1 MNTPHQQPEELP
13 SRPSSGP
20 PVAPGPDP
28 TAPAPPAGPSPEP
41 GQVPPAAAAEGPGDP
56 PSAQQQVPPP
66 APAEAEAEAGTLD
79 EDGVHWHRVHRVTPF
94 LNAWKVAAALFAI
107 FVWQYSD
114 TLGQL
119 ELPVVQILLIVL
131 GVIVVGS
138 LVGLGI
144 STLAWS
150 RTKYG
155 LSDESVFLHSGILF
169 RQQRHVRLDRMQTV
183 DVTQPLLA
191 RIAGFSALKIESA
204 GGAGSNLTLQFLRE
218 DTAKQLRNDLL
229 ARAAGLRV
237 GRGQPGRTGTDP
249 ASAPAAATA
258 TGAPDGTFAPE
269 APERPVLTLTASRLL
284 GSLALSMGIVF
295 LLLFFIG
302 LVVLVIVTGELSVLF
317 GVGAPVLGGAAYWWG
332 RFAGEFSFRV
342 ATSPDGIRVRQGLLE
357 TKARTIPPGRV
368 QAVQLTQAPM
378 WRIKGWW
385 RISVNIAGYGPEE
398 TTSTVLYPVAT
409 EAEASQ
415 LLYLVQPD
423 LGTEAPLELLHA
435 GLVGTA
441 DDAGFVTTP
450 RRARWLDPLI
460 WRRNGYRLTDT
471 VTLLRTGRWWRNLVL
486 VPHERVQSLGM
497 EQGPVARKISLADIA
512 LHSTPGP
519 ITPRVAHLDLDTAR
533 GLLMELTDRARRA
546 RHSAGPERWMEASDG
561 PGAQRHSAAEGGP
574 ADPAAVRAQ
583 FGGIF
588 PGRSAPPT
596 SGTDATDAG
605 ARSPAPTAHPGAAPG
620 TSVSTPPETPLP

>member
-1 MNTPHQQPEELP
+1 MSTPHPPPEEFP
-13 SRPSSGP
+13 RP
-20 PVAPGPDP
+20 DQY
-28 TAPAPPAGPSPEP
+28 PPAGPP
-41 GQVPPAAAAEGPGDP
+41 QPASTGA
-56 PSAQQQVPPP
+56 PPP
-66 APAEAEAEAGTLD
+66 APTDTPPPAPTDAPPPEPTGAPADTPARD
-79 EDGVHWHRVHRVTPF
+79 EDGVQWHRVHRVTPF

-131 GVIVVGS
+131 GAIVLGS
-138 LVGLGI
+138 LIGLGI

-218 DTAKQLRNDLL
+218 ETAKQLRNDLL

-237 GRGQPGRTGTDP
+237 GRSPAGRAEAGAAP
-249 ASAPAAATA
+249 AASAPAAA
-258 TGAPDGTFAPE
+258 GTSESAFAPE
-269 APERPVLTLTASRLL
+269 APERPVLTLTAARLL
-284 GSLALSMGIVF
+284 GSLALSMSIVF

-302 LVVLVIVTGELSVLF
+302 LVVMVIVTGNVSLLV

-368 QAVQLTQAPM
+368 QAVQLSQAPM

-409 EAEASQ
+409 EAEAAQ

-423 LGTEAPLELLHA
+423 LGTEAPLDVLRA
-435 GLVGTA
+435 GLVGTS
-441 DDAGFVTTP
+441 DHVGFVTTP

-497 EQGPVARKISLADIA
+497 EQGPLARKLSLADIA

-519 ITPRVAHLDLDTAR
+519 ITPRVAHLDLAAAQ
-533 GLLMELTDRARRA
+533 GLLVELTERARLA
-546 RHSAGPERWMEASDG
+546 RHSAGPERWMESPAE
-561 PGAQRHSAAEGGP
+561 PGAGPPESAAGAPDGG
-574 ADPAAVRAQ
+574 AGVDPSTVRAG
-583 FGGIF
+583 FGGILPARSTP
-588 PGRSAPPT
+588 PGSAAPPT
-596 SGTDATDAG
+596 
-605 ARSPAPTAHPGAAPG
+605 
-620 TSVSTPPETPLP
+620 

>member
-1 MNTPHQQPEELP
+1 M
-13 SRPSSGP
+13 
-20 PVAPGPDP
+20 
-28 TAPAPPAGPSPEP
+28 
-41 GQVPPAAAAEGPGDP
+41 
-56 PSAQQQVPPP
+56 
-66 APAEAEAEAGTLD
+66 
-79 EDGVHWHRVHRVTPF
+79 HRVTPV

-114 TLGQL
+114 TVGQL
-119 ELPVVQILLIVL
+119 DLPVAQVLLIIL
-131 GVIVVGS
+131 GVLVVGS
-138 LVGLGI
+138 LIGLGF

-191 RIAGFSALKIESA
+191 RITGFAALKIESA

-218 DTAKQLRNDLL
+218 ETAQQLRNDLL
-229 ARAAGLRV
+229 ARAAGLRL
-237 GRGQPGRTGTDP
+237 GR
-249 ASAPAAATA
+249 APAGPVAASTA
-258 TGAPDGTFAPE
+258 AGAGPGAAAAGAPGGPAAPE
-269 APERPVLTLTASRLL
+269 APERAVLGLTAARLL
-284 GSLALSMGIVF
+284 GSLALSFGIV
-295 LLLFFIG
+295 LISLFFLG
-302 LVVLVIVTGELSVLF
+302 LLVVVIVTQNIGPLF
-317 GVGAPVLGGAAYWWG
+317 AVGAPVLGAAAYWWG

-368 QAVQLTQAPM
+368 QAVRFAQPLM

-398 TTSTVLYPVAT
+398 TTGTVLYPVAT
-409 EAEASQ
+409 EAEAAQ

-423 LGTEAPLELLHA
+423 LGTDRPLDLLHT

-441 DDAGFVTTP
+441 DAEGFVTTP

-471 VTLLRTGRWWRNLVL
+471 ATLLRTGRWWRSLIV

-497 EQGPVARKISLADIA
+497 EQGPLARRLHLADIA

-519 ITPRVAHLDLDTAR
+519 IMPRVGHLDLGVAR
-533 GLLMELTDRARRA
+533 DLLRDLTERARRA
-546 RHSAGPERWMEASDG
+546 RHSAGPERWMESSQ
-561 PGAQRHSAAEGGP
+561 P
-574 ADPAAVRAQ
+574 PAAAAGPSDAAALRASY
-583 FGGIF
+583 GGILPS
-588 PGRSAPPT
+588 PGLPEAPASREEGSRSGPPAEPQ
-596 SGTDATDAG
+596 ATEHPQ
-605 ARSPAPTAHPGAAPG
+605 ARDD
-620 TSVSTPPETPLP
+620 

>member
-1 MNTPHQQPEELP
+1 M
-13 SRPSSGP
+13 
-20 PVAPGPDP
+20 V
-28 TAPAPPAGPSPEP
+28 
-41 GQVPPAAAAEGPGDP
+41 
-56 PSAQQQVPPP
+56 
-66 APAEAEAEAGTLD
+66 
-79 EDGVHWHRVHRVTPF
+79 WHRVHRVTPL
-94 LNAWKVAAALFAI
+94 LNAWKVAAAMFAI

-114 TLGQL
+114 TIGQL
-119 ELPVVQILLIVL
+119 DLPVTQILLIIL
-131 GVIVVGS
+131 GVIIVGS
-138 LVGLGI
+138 LIGLGF

-191 RIAGFSALKIESA
+191 RITGFAALKIESA

-218 DTAKQLRNDLL
+218 DTAQQLRNDLL
-229 ARAAGLRV
+229 ARAAGLRP
-237 GRGQPGRTGTDP
+237 GRGAAGQVRTAG
-249 ASAPAAATA
+249 AGTA
-258 TGAPDGTFAPE
+258 TGAAGAAGTVPGGVAAPE
-269 APERPVLTLTASRLL
+269 APERAVLTLTAARLL
-284 GSLALSMGIVF
+284 GSLALSMTIVF

-302 LVVLVIVTGELSVLF
+302 LVVVVIVTGNYGVLF
-317 GVGAPVLGGAAYWWG
+317 GVGAPMLGGAAYWWG

-368 QAVQLTQAPM
+368 QAVQLVQAPM
-378 WRIKGWW
+378 WRFKGWW

-409 EAEASQ
+409 EQEAAQ

-423 LGTEAPLELLHA
+423 LGTDRPLDLLHS
-435 GLVGTA
+435 GLLGSE
-441 DDAGFVTTP
+441 DAEGFVTTP

-471 VTLLRTGRWWRNLVL
+471 VTLLRTGRWWRTLVL

-497 EQGPVARKISLADIA
+497 EQGPLARKLSLADVA

-519 ITPRVAHLDLDTAR
+519 ITPRVAHLDLGVAQR
-533 GLLMELTDRARRA
+533 LLRDLTEQARRA
-546 RHSAGPERWMEASDG
+546 RRSAGPERWMESVDA
-561 PGAQRHSAAEGGP
+561 GP
-574 ADPAAVRAQ
+574 AADPVQPDASALRASYGGILPSPAADQR
-583 FGGIF
+583 
-588 PGRSAPPT
+588 
-596 SGTDATDAG
+596 
-605 ARSPAPTAHPGAAPG
+605 APG
-620 TSVSTPPETPLP
+620 PPAEPSPEDI

>member
-1 MNTPHQQPEELP
+1 M
-13 SRPSSGP
+13 
-20 PVAPGPDP
+20 
-28 TAPAPPAGPSPEP
+28 
-41 GQVPPAAAAEGPGDP
+41 
-56 PSAQQQVPPP
+56 PPP
-66 APAEAEAEAGTLD
+66 APGEAEAGTRD
-79 EDGVHWHRVHRVTPF
+79 EDGVQWHRVHRVTPF

-119 ELPVVQILLIVL
+119 ELPVVQIVLIVL

-138 LVGLGI
+138 LIGLGI

-218 DTAKQLRNDLL
+218 ETAKQLRNDLL
-229 ARAAGLRV
+229 ARAAGLR
-237 GRGQPGRTGTDP
+237 PGRSQSAGAVGSPAGTP
-249 ASAPAAATA
+249 APAAA
-258 TGAPDGTFAPE
+258 GAPETGFAPE
-269 APERPVLTLTASRLL
+269 APERPVLTLTAARLL
-284 GSLALSMGIVF
+284 GSLALSMGIVL

-302 LVVLVIVTGELSVLF
+302 LVVLVIITGNVGVLF
-317 GVGAPVLGGAAYWWG
+317 GVGAPMLGGAAYWWG

-368 QAVQLTQAPM
+368 QAVQLAQAPM
-378 WRIKGWW
+378 WRTKGWW

-409 EAEASQ
+409 EAEAAQ

-423 LGTEAPLELLHA
+423 LGTETPLDLLHA

-471 VTLLRTGRWWRNLVL
+471 VTLLRTGRWWRTLVL
-486 VPHERVQSLGM
+486 VPHERVQSVGM
-497 EQGPVARKISLADIA
+497 EQGPLARKLSLADVA

-519 ITPRVAHLDLDTAR
+519 ITPRVAHLDLAAAR
-533 GLLMELTDRARRA
+533 GLLLELSERARQA
-546 RHSAGPERWMEASDG
+546 RHRAGPERWMEAVPGTG
-561 PGAQRHSAAEGGP
+561 PEEQGGDNPVDAATL
-574 ADPAAVRAQ
+574 RAQ
-583 FGGIF
+583 FGGIL
-588 PGRSAPPT
+588 PGR
-596 SGTDATDAG
+596 
-605 ARSPAPTAHPGAAPG
+605 
-620 TSVSTPPETPLP
+620 

>member
-1 MNTPHQQPEELP
+1 M
-13 SRPSSGP
+13 R
-20 PVAPGPDP
+20 
-28 TAPAPPAGPSPEP
+28 
-41 GQVPPAAAAEGPGDP
+41 
-56 PSAQQQVPPP
+56 
-66 APAEAEAEAGTLD
+66 
-79 EDGVHWHRVHRVTPF
+79 WHRVHRVTPF

-119 ELPVVQILLIVL
+119 DLPVVQILLIVL

-155 LSDESVFLHSGILF
+155 LSEESVFLHSGILF

-237 GRGQPGRTGTDP
+237 GRGQPGRTATGP
-249 ASAPAAATA
+249 ASAPVATTA
-258 TGAPDGTFAPE
+258 TGAPEGSLAPE

-295 LLLFFIG
+295 VLLFFVG
-302 LVVLVIVTGELSVLF
+302 LVVLVIVTGEVSLLF
-317 GVGAPVLGGAAYWWG
+317 GVGAPALGGAAYWWG

-409 EAEASQ
+409 EAEAAQ

-423 LGTEAPLELLHA
+423 LGTEAPLDLLHA

-471 VTLLRTGRWWRNLVL
+471 VTLLRTGRWWRTLVL

-497 EQGPVARKISLADIA
+497 EQGPVARKISLADVA

-519 ITPRVAHLDLDTAR
+519 ITPRVAHLDLDAAR
-533 GLLMELTDRARRA
+533 ALLMELTERARRA
-546 RHSAGPERWMEASDG
+546 RQSAGPERWMEASAT
-561 PGAQRHSAAEGGP
+561 PGAQPHDVPEGVP

-583 FGGIF
+583 FGGIL
-588 PGRSAPPT
+588 PGRSTPTVRSSAKDAGPTDAAPA
-596 SGTDATDAG
+596 SGSGATDAG
-605 ARSPAPTAHPGAAPG
+605 APPPAPNAAPGAAPG
-620 TSVSTPPETPLP
+620 TPVSRSPETPLR

>member
-1 MNTPHQQPEELP
+1 M
-13 SRPSSGP
+13 
-20 PVAPGPDP
+20 
-28 TAPAPPAGPSPEP
+28 
-41 GQVPPAAAAEGPGDP
+41 
-56 PSAQQQVPPP
+56 PPP
-66 APAEAEAEAGTLD
+66 APGEAEAGTRD
-79 EDGVHWHRVHRVTPF
+79 EDGVQWHRVHRVTPF

-119 ELPVVQILLIVL
+119 ELPVVQIVLIVL

-138 LVGLGI
+138 LIGLGI

-204 GGAGSNLTLQFLRE
+204 GGAGSNLTLQYLRE
-218 DTAKQLRNDLL
+218 ETAKQLRNDLL

-237 GRGQPGRTGTDP
+237 GRGQPGRTAAGSASGPP
-249 ASAPAAATA
+249 AVTA
-258 TGAPDGTFAPE
+258 TGSPDGTFAPE

-295 LLLFFIG
+295 LLLIFIG
-302 LVVLVIVTGELSVLF
+302 LVVLVIVTGEVSVLF

-409 EAEASQ
+409 EAEAAQ
-415 LLYLVQPD
+415 LLYLVQPN
-423 LGTEAPLELLHA
+423 LGAAAPLELLHA

-486 VPHERVQSLGM
+486 VPHERVQSLSM
-497 EQGPVARKISLADIA
+497 EQGPIARKLSLADVA

-519 ITPRVAHLDLDTAR
+519 ITPRVAHLDLGAAR

-546 RHSAGPERWMEASDG
+546 RHSAGPERWMEASAA
-561 PGAQRHSAAEGGP
+561 PGAELHGAAE
-574 ADPAAVRAQ
+574 ADPAALRAQ
-583 FGGIF
+583 FGGIL
-588 PGRSAPPT
+588 PGRSASSA
-596 SGTDATDAG
+596 SGTSD
-605 ARSPAPTAHPGAAPG
+605 
-620 TSVSTPPETPLP
+620 STPPETPPQ